1 MDTIKNNYNSSTSNV
16 AVRQTVAI
24 VLRAALAPILG
35 LSGKLAMHDRSELR
49 HDHVAVASED
59 RHHLATT
66 IRFSQAYMPS
76 ASPVF
81 TSK

>member
-1 MDTIKNNYNSSTSNV
+1 M
-16 AVRQTVAI
+16 AVQQTVAI
-24 VLRAALAPILG
+24 VLRAAVAPILG
-35 LSGKLAMHDRSELR
+35 FSGKLAMHDRSELR
-49 HDHVAVASED
+49 HDHVAVTSEN

-66 IRFSQAYMPS
+66 IRFSQTYMPN